1 MKKTYYFNIFLIFI
15 ISITTNFYFGSI
27 GVFPIDTFAFF
38 DSANFINKG
47 FLPIRDYWTSNGF
60 LVDLIQSVFF
70 YFAGTNW
77 TVYLLHS
84 SLINFILAY
93 FTYNFFI
100 SENLRPIYSLFYS
113 FSVAILAYPSA
124 GVPFPDHH
132 SLIFSIISIYFLVFF
147 LKKKSSY
154 YLYSSIFFLTIAFLS
169 KQIPAGLFSL
179 LFIFIV
185 LIFSLKQKKFIY
197 LKNSCLFTIFL
208 FGIIILLLIL
218 SNIGVNNFFIQ
229 YIYFP
234 LTIGAERSAGFELK
248 YLIKS
253 LTGEYKYFLLLIF
266 IFLFQI
272 LKNFKTINFF
282 DTKIIFLMVSI
293 ISIINQEIMKN
304 QNIIFFLL
312 PILIGLI
319 QSKINQKNKIK
330 KIFLILLLLLSN
342 VFITFKYNERFNIDR
357 KFMDLQGINKQNFT
371 IAENISINLKGLKWV
386 SVASETNLK
395 DEVSLLKESIDHLK
409 LNKENSLIITE
420 YQFINTEIKSKVYS
434 PNRWYTTDGVSYP
447 LKDNK
452 FREYYI
458 NFYKEKLVKNKIEKI
473 FTISPL
479 DHNVFNFILKKNC
492 YSTKQ
497 INKIL
502 FEHKL
507 DNCLNY

>member
-272 LKNFKTINFF
+272 FKDFKTINFF

-304 QNIIFFLL
+304 QNIIFFFTTDFNR
-312 PILIGLI
+312 
-319 QSKINQKNKIK
+319 IN
-330 KIFLILLLLLSN
+330 
-342 VFITFKYNERFNIDR
+342 T
-357 KFMDLQGINKQNFT
+357 KQN
-371 IAENISINLKGLKWV
+371 
-386 SVASETNLK
+386 
-395 DEVSLLKESIDHLK
+395 
-409 LNKENSLIITE
+409 
-420 YQFINTEIKSKVYS
+420 
-434 PNRWYTTDGVSYP
+434 
-447 LKDNK
+447 
-452 FREYYI
+452 
-458 NFYKEKLVKNKIEKI
+458 
-473 FTISPL
+473 
-479 DHNVFNFILKKNC
+479 
-492 YSTKQ
+492 
-497 INKIL
+497 
-502 FEHKL
+502 
-507 DNCLNY
+507 